1 MFRFNYRMDH
11 KHFRD
16 VVLLISKIVGI
27 GLLIFFFW
35 WKFQLALTRYFDA
48 DEYAY
53 LHWAYNVSSGKLP
66 YRDFFFYIPPGFL
79 WMLAPLFA
87 FFHGVTAFIAG
98 RVLAF
103 VIFCTLSLVA
113 GLLFWEVRRS
123 WVVLFVPLLLV
134 FLPLPSDKFL
144 EIRPDT
150 LAMLLAMLGLLFQVR
165 GIRDIG
171 GIRGKKIAVWFFSG
185 AFYGLS
191 LLVLPKTLPQVA
203 VAVLVAIGWGICVPR
218 SVQRSWIWLRQRISL
233 RERNLVDK
241 GKSILQFFIGI
252 FIPLG
257 LFGLWSLFL
266 GDIGLVWY
274 SITTLPRVVGQETA
288 KMFPMQPDLFFYPND
303 TFYGE
308 NGWSVGLII
317 NHVVWF
323 IGLTMGAV
331 RLLTPWL
338 GTSGELGKYG
348 RSGAWIEFLI
358 AGSFFAHVIF
368 FFWIYPLR
376 HAQYL
381 IPIAVFV
388 VWYTADF
395 IYLLWYKGVNK
406 FPTGIVFTVLVSGCA
421 GLLWIFI
428 RVNSPKLHWTNKIA
442 LANIENIHKT
452 IPFNQ
457 YLLDFDGST
466 LYYKDPYYI
475 CCLPFGEFVPFMSRK
490 VSSVIAYLE
499 KTQTRY
505 IYEGD
510 LLRVNTLSPD
520 EKNYIRTHYV
530 PYPNIP
536 GLLERK

>member
-1 MFRFNYRMDH
+1 MKQKR
-11 KHFRD
+11 RD
-16 VVLLISKIVGI
+16 RATLVMLIGSITFVLVV
-27 GLLIFFFW
+27 FFW
-35 WKFQLALTRYFDA
+35 WKLQLALTRYFDA

-53 LHWAYNVSSGKLP
+53 LHWAYNVFSGKLP
-66 YRDFFFYIPPGFL
+66 YRDFFFYVPPGFL
-79 WMLAPLFA
+79 WVLAPLFA

-103 VIFCTLSLVA
+103 VIFCALSLVT

-123 WVVLFVPLLLV
+123 WVALLAPLLLV

-150 LAMLLAMLGLLFQVR
+150 LAMLLATLGLTFQVR
-165 GIRDIG
+165 

-185 AFYGLS
+185 VFYGLS

-203 VAVLVAIGWGICVPR
+203 VAVLVAIGWGIWVPR
-218 SVQRSWIWLRQRISL
+218 SGISL
-233 RERNLVDK
+233 REKKK
-241 GKSILQFFIGI
+241 GKNILPFFIGI
-252 FIPLG
+252 LVPIGML
-257 LFGLWSLFL
+257 GLWSLFL
-266 GDIGLVWY
+266 RDIGLVWY
-274 SITTLPRVVGQETA
+274 SITSLPAVVGQETA

-303 TFYGE
+303 TYYGE
-308 NGWSVGLII
+308 TGWSAGLFV
-317 NHVVWF
+317 NHVVWI

-338 GTSGELGKYG
+338 GPSVAPQGAAMAGKGE
-348 RSGAWIEFLI
+348 SWSEFLI

-388 VWYTADF
+388 SFYAADAVDIVWAKAKRNSISF
-395 IYLLWYKGVNK
+395 IMGITSIIILLGTLYKT
-406 FPTGIVFTVLVSGCA
+406 F
-421 GLLWIFI
+421 LL
-428 RVNSPKLHWTNKIA
+428 VNSPKLVWTNKAA

-452 IPFNQ
+452 IPFDQ
-457 YLLDFDGST
+457 YLLDLDGRT

-475 CCLPFGEFVPFMSRK
+475 CCLPFGEFVPFMK
-490 VSSVIAYLE
+490 PKPSSVISYLE
-499 KTQTRY
+499 KTQTLY

-510 LLRVNTLSPD
+510 LLRVNTLSID
-520 EKNYIRTHYV
+520 EKNYIRAHFV
-530 PYPNIP
+530 PDPNIA
-536 GLLERK
+536 GLLERM